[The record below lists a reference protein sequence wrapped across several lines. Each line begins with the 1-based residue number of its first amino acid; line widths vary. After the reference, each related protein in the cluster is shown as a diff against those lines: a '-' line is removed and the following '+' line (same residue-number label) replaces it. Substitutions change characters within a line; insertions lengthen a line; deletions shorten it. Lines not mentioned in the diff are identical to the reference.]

1 MAGEIED
8 PGLVMDEHPS
18 DMPEASQQPV
28 TMEGPVCP
36 VPIGHHENVVMG
48 HGSGGRMTESLI
60 QSIFY
65 PAFENQALERRDDSA
80 VVEVPGPGKIAVTTD
95 SHIVS
100 PLFFPGGDIG
110 RLAVCGTVNDLSM
123 VGARP
128 LWLTA
133 GFILEEGLS
142 LETLKRV
149 ADSMKAA
156 AQEAGVMVIA
166 GDTKVAERGKADGLF
181 INTSGVGVIP
191 PGREVGG
198 ARARPGD
205 VVVVSGTIGDHGIA
219 VMAARGQLRF
229 EAQVV
234 SDMAPLNG
242 LVEAMFAA
250 APSLA
255 VLRDPTRGGLATA
268 LNEIAAQSGVGI
280 VLDER
285 AIPVAPAV
293 ISACELLGMDPLY
306 VANEGK
312 LVAAVPPDQ
321 VDGVLQ
327 AMKAHP
333 LGQNACRIG
342 EVSAEPAGRVLMRT
356 LIGGTRIVDVL
367 SGEMLPRI
375 C

>member
-1 MAGEIED
+1 MAEGEPQESGKAT
-8 PGLVMDEHPS
+8 P
-18 DMPEASQQPV
+18 PV

-36 VPIGHHENVVMG
+36 VPIGQHENVVIG

-60 QSIFY
+60 QGIFY

-110 RLAVCGTVNDLSM
+110 RLAVCGTVNDLAM

-156 AQEAGVMVIA
+156 AEEAGVVIVA

-181 INTSGVGVIP
+181 INTSGVGVVP
-191 PGREVGG
+191 LGREVGG

-205 VVVVSGTIGDHGIA
+205 IVVVSGTVGDHGIA
-219 VMAARGQLRF
+219 VLAARGQLRF
-229 EAQVV
+229 EAQVS

-250 APSLA
+250 APDLA
-255 VLRDPTRGGLATA
+255 VLRDPTRGGLATT
-268 LNEIAAQSGVGI
+268 LNEIAVQSGVAI
-280 VLDER
+280 ILDEKD
-285 AIPVAPAV
+285 IPVSLPV

-312 LVAAVPPDQ
+312 LVAAVPPEEADR
-321 VDGVLQ
+321 VLQ
-327 AMKAHP
+327 AMRDHP